1 MIGEPLWKMNFYK
14 CHSVVLGFKKKKKKT
29 LAERNK
35 IAAFQNRVVRKTNSC
50 HGMGNTPQKKK
61 STNKNESISLDFG
74 KTLTYFT
81 SLP

>member
-1 MIGEPLWKMNFYK
+1 MENELLQMPLGCAGIK
-14 CHSVVLGFKKKKKKT
+14 KKKKKKT

-61 STNKNESISLDFG
+61 IDQ
-74 KTLTYFT
+74 
-81 SLP
+81 

>member
-14 CHSVVLGFKKKKKKT
+14 CHSVVLGLKKKKKKT

-35 IAAFQNRVVRKTNSC
+35 IAAFQNRVGRKTNSC

-61 STNKNESISLDFG
+61 IDQ
-74 KTLTYFT
+74 
-81 SLP
+81 